1 MKIEDIKARLA
12 TLLATMADTKRL
24 IAEQKVVIG
33 KIAEIRSGS
42 LSLIERIYSK
52 ESIFYSDLDV
62 YTEASYIRAR
72 GPLTSILA
80 CEGLLKAIQLEIDG
94 GLLTTVKEVIA
105 AEIFS
110 DFLEMASYLLA
121 EGYKDPAAVMIGGV
135 LEEHLRQLC
144 NKNGI
149 DSSVHKDGRDIPK
162 TADRMNAELAGAD
175 VYSKLYQKGVTS
187 WLDLRNKAA
196 HGHYTEY
203 DKMQVEIMEQ
213 SVLDFIT
220 KTS

>member
-1 MKIEDIKARLA
+1 MTIIGEARKLA
-12 TLLATMADTKRL
+12 M
-24 IAEQKVVIG
+24 EQKAVVG
-33 KIAEIRSGS
+33 KFAELRSSG
-42 LSLIERIYSK
+42 LSLIERIYSVK
-52 ESIFYSDLDV
+52 SIFYEDFNA
-62 YTEASYIRAR
+62 YTNAQHIRQV
-72 GPLTSILA
+72 GPFAALMECSGILRA
-80 CEGLLKAIQLEIDG
+80 VESEVDA
-94 GLLTTVKEVIA
+94 GLLTTVKGVIA

-144 NKNGI
+144 NKNEIGVI
-149 DSSVHKDGRDIPK
+149 IQKDGKDIPK
-162 TADRMNAELAGAD
+162 TADRMNAELAGANA
-175 VYSKLYQKGVTS
+175 YSKLYQKGVTS

-196 HGHYTEY
+196 HGQYSEY
-203 DKMQVEIMEQ
+203 DKTQVEIMEQ